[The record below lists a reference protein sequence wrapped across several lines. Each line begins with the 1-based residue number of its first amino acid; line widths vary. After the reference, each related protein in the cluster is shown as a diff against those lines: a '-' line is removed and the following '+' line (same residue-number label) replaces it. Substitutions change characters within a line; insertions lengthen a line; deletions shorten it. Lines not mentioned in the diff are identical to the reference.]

1 MREQAKVQNK
11 ESINKFTSTSEF
23 GVIIALALLCVAMS
37 FLSPYFL
44 KSSNIINI
52 LYQVSQ
58 YAILAI
64 GMGFVILTGGIDL
77 SVGYIYCNIG
87 HRKDY
92 ARVNPVDYKWN
103 ADQRKYALELA
114 GKWKSRTAPG
124 CRYYYGAGDYS
135 RNSLF

>member
-1 MREQAKVQNK
+1 MGEQAKVQNK

-23 GVIIALALLCVAMS
+23 GVIIALALLCIAMS

-77 SVGYIYCNIG
+77 SVGYTVGI
-87 HRKDY
+87 
-92 ARVNPVDYKWN
+92 
-103 ADQRKYALELA
+103 
-114 GKWKSRTAPG
+114 
-124 CRYYYGAGDYS
+124 
-135 RNSLF
+135 